1 MSEKKEKQF
10 VDPTPKR
17 PEVEEILRR
26 QAEVAVALSG
36 ADHSSF
42 SGKVLESVNGPLG
55 AAHWNGDMELNVPRV
70 IDQLNQMY
78 ATAGQQHD
86 ERTLWFYK
94 DTIDTLLHENSHM
107 LSGPGTEHVAGAQA
121 YQTGSGTA
129 LEEGVTEA
137 WTKAHLNEYIER
149 LGVDKIAPGIKEVS
163 IGNAYPQY
171 TPAAQAFAT
180 GLGADTGLGQ
190 DEVLRRL
197 NGVNAAEKWPM
208 AARMAFE
215 ASDLPQRLP
224 AVEHETTRNR
234 IEQAMRAE
242 LEPLRGLTGDRKMLA
257 LQSELHGLAA
267 VRSGRAEISA
277 MREAGTAGPAAEVA
291 TEQAKDVQAPK
302 VDPELQRMMAL
313 ANGGTTPLQS
323 VSANV
328 VPAGDSAKAAKP
340 AGRPGPE
347 MGRD

>member
-1 MSEKKEKQF
+1 MSKEKKF
-10 VDPTPKR
+10 VDPTAKR
-17 PEVEEILRR
+17 PEVEELLRR

-42 SGKVLESVNGPLG
+42 SGKVLESVDGPLG

-70 IDQLNQMY
+70 IEQLDQMY

-86 ERTLWFYK
+86 EQTLWLYK

-107 LSGPGTEHVAGAQA
+107 LSGPGTQHVEGAKA
-121 YQTGSGTA
+121 YQSASGTA

-149 LGVDKIAPGIKEVS
+149 LGVDKIAPGIKEVPL
-163 IGNAYPQY
+163 GNAYTQY

-197 NGVNAAEKWPM
+197 NVVNAAEKWPL

-215 ASDLPQRLP
+215 ASDLPQILP
-224 AVEHETTRNR
+224 AAEHETARNR
-234 IEQAMRAE
+234 IEQAMRTE
-242 LEPLRGLTGDRKMLA
+242 LAPLTKLTGDQKTVE
-257 LQSELHGLAA
+257 LQSQLHGLAA
-267 VRSGRAEISA
+267 VRSGRAEIA
-277 MREAGTAGPAAEVA
+277 TIREAGTAGPAAEVA
-291 TEQAKDVQAPK
+291 PEQAKDVQAPK

-313 ANGGTTPLQS
+313 ANGGTSPLQS
-323 VSANV
+323 VGTNA

-347 MGRD
+347 LGRD